1 MTIKSSIVFFRIH
14 ILFANDMIFPVNV
27 LVAETADDGAG
38 TACGMS
44 DVRSSSSGSG
54 LGLGLEPEPGLGER
68 ESVVVATEVSCI
80 FLCNS

>member
-1 MTIKSSIVFFRIH
+1 
-14 ILFANDMIFPVNV
+14 MIFPVNV

-54 LGLGLEPEPGLGER
+54 LGLGAGSGPGLGLGER
-68 ESVVVATEVSCI
+68 ESVVLATEVSCI